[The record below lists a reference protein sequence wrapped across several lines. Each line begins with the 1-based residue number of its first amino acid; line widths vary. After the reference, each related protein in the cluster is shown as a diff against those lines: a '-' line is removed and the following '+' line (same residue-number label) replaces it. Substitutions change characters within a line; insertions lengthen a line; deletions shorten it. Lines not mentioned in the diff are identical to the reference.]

1 VQLLSESE
9 AKYLQLNRINK
20 GIEELRE
27 ILNEICATLEEK
39 GNDME
44 RLEISKRLDELIVE
58 YMKELN
64 KLNRI
69 NKKISE

>member
-1 VQLLSESE
+1 MSESE

-27 ILNEICATLEEK
+27 ILNEICATVEEK

-44 RLEISKRLDELIVE
+44 RLEISKSLDELIVE

>member
-1 VQLLSESE
+1 MDKTES
-9 AKYLQLNRINK
+9 KYLQLNRLSE

-27 ILNEICATLEEK
+27 VLNEICSTLEESEK
-39 GNDME
+39 DKK
-44 RLEISKRLDELIVE
+44 RLTISKNLDELIVE

-64 KLNRI
+64 KLSEI

>member
-1 VQLLSESE
+1 MNKTES
-9 AKYLQLNRINK
+9 KYLQLNRLNE

-27 ILNEICATLEEK
+27 VLNEICSTVEENEK
-39 GNDME
+39 DKK
-44 RLEISKRLDELIVE
+44 RLDISKTLDELIVE

-64 KLNRI
+64 KLSEI

>member
-1 VQLLSESE
+1 MDKTES
-9 AKYLQLNRINK
+9 KYLQLNRLNE

-27 ILNEICATLEEK
+27 VLNEICSTVEESEK
-39 GNDME
+39 DKK
-44 RLEISKRLDELIVE
+44 RLTISKNLDELIVE

-64 KLNRI
+64 KLSEI